1 MAVRLTDTFD
11 DVFEYEGEE
20 YQVDMAF
27 DNILIVFE
35 ILKDDELTDIQK
47 VETALYR
54 LIDKDPNLPVG
65 EKAELLELII
75 DHFLMDEKAEV
86 MVPRDIMGNP
96 MPTQKKEASYSFS
109 YDAEHIY
116 SSFMQVYGI
125 DLFEQQGKLHWKK
138 FGALLQGLPDNTM
151 LMRIID
157 IRQRELPSGK
167 GTEKERAQLIKL
179 KQQYQLPEEER

>member
-1 MAVRLTDTFD
+1 MALRLTETFE
-11 DVFEYEGEE
+11 DVFEYDGEE

-35 ILKDDELTDIQK
+35 VLKDGELTDAQK

-54 LIDKDPNLPVG
+54 LIEEDPDIPIQ
-65 EKAELLELII
+65 EKSELLESII
-75 DHFLMDEKAEV
+75 DHFLIDEKAED

-96 MPTQKKEASYSFS
+96 MPVQKKEASYSFT
-109 YDAEHIY
+109 YDAEYIY
-116 SSFMQVYGI
+116 SSFMQAYGI

-138 FGALLQGLPDNTM
+138 FAALLQGLPDNTM

-157 IRQRELPSGK
+157 IRQRELPTGK
-167 GTEKERAQLIKL
+167 GTEKERAQLLKL
-179 KQQYQLPEEER
+179 KQQYKLPEEER